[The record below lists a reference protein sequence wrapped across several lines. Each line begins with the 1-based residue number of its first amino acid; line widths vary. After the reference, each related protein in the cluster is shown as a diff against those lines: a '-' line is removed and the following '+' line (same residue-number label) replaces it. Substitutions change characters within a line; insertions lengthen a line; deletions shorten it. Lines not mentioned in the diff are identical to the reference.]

1 MNTKS
6 IASTISEDFYPTTS
20 RHECVYHMSGLMY
33 DSLCTGEKN
42 PLNGAH
48 KRRKYDEEVL
58 KVINKQF
65 GLTKKCTGIVII

>member
-6 IASTISEDFYPTTS
+6 IISEVAENKYPTTS
-20 RHECVYHMSGLMY
+20 KHECVYHMSGLMY

-42 PLNGAH
+42 PLYGAH

-58 KVINKQF
+58 KIINSQF
-65 GLTKKCTGIVII
+65 GLIKKCTGIVII